1 MMGLR
6 FKTKKAAKE
15 ALAARGTLGREDIIE
30 TSFFGTEYQPGEHS
44 VCVSLDP
51 YNVRNSFARI
61 TVNAV
66 GRIVKVV

>member
-15 ALAARGTLGREDIIE
+15 AVPFPAKDYIIE
-30 TSFFGTEYQPGEHS
+30 TSFFGPELKENGTFA

-51 YNVRNSFARI
+51 YTVRNSFAEI
-61 TVNAV
+61 TVEN
-66 GRIVKVV
+66 GIVTKVK